1 MSGLLAQFIAALAPS
16 AAGHAANSH
25 AADTLNVA
33 ATAAPIRS
41 LAEIPMSGT
50 HHMLLILPLCLSIA
64 IVYKTLRCENL
75 RDIPAAAAILWGTIV
90 VGMYAVGVGLWALFS
105 LMV

>member
-1 MSGLLAQFIAALAPS
+1 MSRLLAQFIAALVPS
-16 AAGHAANSH
+16 ATGHAANSH

-33 ATAAPIRS
+33 ATASPIRW
-41 LAEIPMSGT
+41 LAETPLSGA
-50 HHMLLILPLCLSIA
+50 HHILLILPLCLSIA

-75 RDIPAAAAILWGTIV
+75 RDIPAAAAVLWGTIV